1 VNIDNKVKLKYIH
14 GFVFLII
21 ILSLLGCQSSSE
33 LSLENK
39 IQLAENS
46 LPQSNKIITWK
57 KKSIPEQ
64 MKHYGIPGVSIAVIE
79 NFELLFARVYGIEN
93 IEKNSPL
100 TTETMFRAVGV
111 SSQVSRFIALNFV
124 EREIL
129 NMQEDVNQN
138 LITWKIPDNQWTQKQ
153 VVTLDSLLKFNT
165 AGLNEFYMKSYTRGS
180 EIPSLYQVLEGLP
193 PAKTPPVRVVSEPS
207 RYKRAENLW
216 VVSYIVL
223 EQLLEDV
230 AQKSFPQ
237 IANDLLFS
245 PLGLKNTT
253 FEQPLPERFWPQT
266 SWGHQKERSINGS
279 AEVYPTQAAMGLWS
293 TPTDLAHIL
302 IEMMKSYRG
311 LSSLVASP
319 DTMKQLINLDK
330 PYYHWNSN
338 GSGYSCFYA
347 FDARAGQGIVIMI
360 NHDAGPDLRIE
371 ITHSF
376 CRSWNWRWGDF
387 LLKDRMIYSAM
398 IYAALGFFLLIILL
412 GTVLSVRQSRQK
424 LEIPVILPV
433 TTSN

>member
-1 VNIDNKVKLKYIH
+1 VNIDNRVKLKFIH

-39 IQLAENS
+39 IQLAANS
-46 LPQSNKIITWK
+46 LPQSNRIISWK

-79 NFELLFARVYGIEN
+79 NFELLYARAYGVKN

-124 EREIL
+124 EEGIL

-153 VVTLDSLLKFNT
+153 AVTLHSLLEFNT
-165 AGLNEFYMKSYTRGS
+165 AGLNGFYMKSYTRGT

-193 PAKTPPVRVVSEPS
+193 PAKTPAVRVVSEPG

-216 VVSYIVL
+216 VVSYVVL

-230 AQKSFPQ
+230 AQKSFPR
-237 IANDLLFS
+237 IAGDILFS
-245 PLGLKNTT
+245 PLDLKNTT

-266 SWGHQKERSINGS
+266 SWGYQNKRSINGA
-279 AEVYPTQAAMGLWS
+279 AEVYPTRAAMGLWT

-302 IEMMKSYRG
+302 IEMMESYRG

-319 DTMKQLINLDK
+319 DTVKQLIDLDRS
-330 PYYHWNSN
+330 YFQWYSN
-338 GSGYSCFYA
+338 GGGYYCFYA
-347 FDARAGQGIVIMI
+347 FDARAGHGIVIMI
-360 NHDAGPDLRIE
+360 NHDEGLDLRKE

-376 CRSWNWRWGDF
+376 FRSLNWRWGDF
-387 LLKDRMIYSAM
+387 LLKDRMIYSGM
-398 IYAALGFFLLIILL
+398 IFAALGFFLLIILL
-412 GTVLSVRQSRQK
+412 GTVLFIRQSRRK
-424 LEIPVILPV
+424 L
-433 TTSN
+433 

>member
-1 VNIDNKVKLKYIH
+1 MNIGNNIKLISIY

-21 ILSLLGCQSSSE
+21 ILSFLGCQSSSE
-33 LSLENK
+33 LSLETT

-46 LPQSNKIITWK
+46 LPQSNRSITWK

-64 MKHYGIPGVSIAVIE
+64 MKYYGIPGVSIAVVE
-79 NFELLFARVYGIEN
+79 NFELLFAKAYGVN
-93 IEKNSPL
+93 KIEKSSPV

-111 SSQVSRFIALNFV
+111 SSQVSRFLALNFV
-124 EREIL
+124 ERGIL

-138 LITWKIPDNQWTQKQ
+138 LITWKIPDNQWAQKQ
-153 VVTLDSLLKFNT
+153 SVTLHSLLKFNT
-165 AGLNEFYMKSYTRGS
+165 AGLNEFYMKSYAKGA

-193 PAKTPPVRVVSEPS
+193 PAETPAIRVVSEPG
-207 RYKRAENLW
+207 RYRRAENLW
-216 VVSYIVL
+216 VVSYVVL

-230 AQKSFPQ
+230 AQKSFPR
-237 IANDLLFS
+237 IASDLLFS

-266 SWGHQKERSINGS
+266 SWGHQTKQPIHG
-279 AEVYPTQAAMGLWS
+279 AADVYPTRAAMGLWT

-319 DTMKQLINLDK
+319 DTVKQLIDLDR
-330 PYYHWNSN
+330 PYFQWYSN
-338 GSGYSCFYA
+338 GGGYNCFYA
-347 FDARAGQGIVIMI
+347 FDARIGHGIVIMI
-360 NHDAGPDLRIE
+360 NHDAGSDLRKE

-376 CRSWNWRWGDF
+376 FRALNWRWGDF
-387 LLKDRMIYSAM
+387 IFEDRLIYSGM
-398 IYAALGFFLLIILL
+398 IYAALAFFLLIILL
-412 GTVLSVRQSRQK
+412 GTVLFIRQSRRK
-424 LEIPVILPV
+424 L
-433 TTSN
+433 